1 MEHWKKSFNPK
12 YMGEYNFE
20 PGKDLVAK
28 VVKVDHEMI
37 TTQNG
42 TKEEKLVMH
51 FEGLLPLILNATNCK
66 NLSKALGS
74 PYIEDWISTKDKDVY
89 VQLYVTP
96 VAAFGTMTNAVR
108 IRDFAPTITQ

>member
-1 MEHWKKSFNPK
+1 MEHWKKSFNPLWL
-12 YMGEYNFE
+12 GEWDFE

-37 TTQNG
+37 TSQNG

-51 FEGLLPLILNATNCK
+51 FEGLKPLILNSTNCK
-66 NLSKALGS
+66 NCSKAMNS
-74 PYIEDWISTKDKDVY
+74 PYIEDWASTKDQDRY
-89 VQLYVTP
+89 VQLYITQ

-108 IRDFAPTITQ
+108 IRDFAPTVTQ